1 MSRATRGYMLESDRS
16 GRERSAAVC
25 LWVVAGSVSAAFA
38 WIVGDLLWHGLAR
51 VDIGFLIEPPR
62 RAGRAGGVAPMLVST
77 LLVLSVS
84 LVVAIPLGMGSAIW
98 LAEFTRRGG
107 SMAAFVGRSLDVLA
121 AVPSIVFGL
130 FGNAFF
136 CNLLGLGYSILAGGL
151 TLACM
156 VLPIL
161 IRSLEA
167 GLRAVPDDYRL
178 AAQALGISRTRA
190 VVAILLPSAV
200 PALVVGV
207 VLGMGRAMAE
217 TAALLFTSG
226 YVDRMP
232 RGLMDSGRTLSIHI
246 YDLSMNVAGG
256 EPNAY
261 ATAVVLVGLLMIANW
276 GAVWTADRWLRRRE
290 TAG

>member
-1 MSRATRGYMLESDRS
+1 MPAERRCALDSDYS
-16 GRERSAAVC
+16 GGELCAASC
-25 LWVVAGSVSAAFA
+25 LWAVALAVSGAFL
-38 WIVGDLLWHGLAR
+38 WIVGDLLWHGLMR
-51 VDIGFLIEPPR
+51 VDLDFLTRSPS
-62 RAGRAGGVAPMLVST
+62 RAGRAGGIAPMLVST
-77 LLVLSVS
+77 LLVLAVS
-84 LVVAIPLGMGSAIW
+84 LIAAVPLGLGSAVW

-107 SMAAFVGRSLDVLA
+107 TRAAVVGRSLDVLA
-121 AVPSIVFGL
+121 AVPSIVLGL
-130 FGNAFF
+130 FGNALF
-136 CNLLGLGYSILAGGL
+136 CNVLGLGYSILAGGL

-156 VLPIL
+156 ILPIL

-167 GLRAVPDDYRL
+167 GLRAVPDEYRL

-190 VVAILLPSAV
+190 VIAILLPSAV
-200 PALVVGV
+200 PALVVGL

-232 RGLMDSGRTLSIHI
+232 RSLMDSGRTLSIHI

-261 ATAVVLVGLLMIANW
+261 ATAVVLVGLLLVLNW
-276 GAVWTADRWLRRRE
+276 GAVWTADRWLRRGVVAR
-290 TAG
+290 